1 MVSVEDFYVNIKVPF
16 YDPEIIKRFALDYLV
31 IAFLCLFLLAVIRV

>member
-16 YDPEIIKRFALDYLV
+16 YDPEIIKRV
-31 IAFLCLFLLAVIRV
+31 AVGT